1 MSLGMT
7 MGLQTGDLLE
17 GRYRIFERIGE
28 GGMGVV
34 YAAEHAVLH
43 RKCAV
48 KVLHPSEAGDETMIA
63 RFRIEAQAAANIR
76 HPNVVEVM
84 DFGISPDNRPFFV
97 MEYLEGES
105 LADRLDSFGRLT
117 EKETV
122 TIVSQILGGLSA
134 AHRVRVVHRDLK
146 PENIFLAR
154 IDKKTEVVKILD
166 FGISKIVAGT
176 PSCPPAPI
184 SANHK
189 ALTQKGIVFG
199 TPGYMAPETLFGSG
213 AVDPRADLFSVSVLL
228 FEMLAGSRPFVGRDA
243 QSIMLATASQ
253 PAPIPSE
260 ICPEIS
266 SAMEDVILKGLAKD
280 PAFRFQKAEE
290 FQERLQATQRGLL
303 RRLSKPPS
311 STQKK
316 ARKAVELMDVT
327 GKTSHSNGRHGNDN
341 PVKSRLASEIEEE
354 RIRKRR
360 DDLFRRISIG
370 ISPISIL
377 LFLGMCGAVYYY
389 FFQQEPI
396 HEVFTEDPID
406 SRIADRNRNPD
417 KSAQNNLEPIPTVT
431 VRIDGKP
438 DKISV
443 FIEGNEVFER
453 PLIVP
458 QGRDSLEVRFSADG
472 YEDEIRNIVPDQEQT
487 IVIRLNKIEAE
498 TEIKDS
504 KRRQR

>member
-1 MSLGMT
+1 MT

-105 LADRLDSFGRLT
+105 LADRLDAAGKLS

-122 TIVSQILGGLSA
+122 GIVNQILAGLSA

-146 PENIFLAR
+146 PENIYFAR

-176 PSCPPAPI
+176 PSCPPVPI

-213 AVDPRADLFSVSVLL
+213 AIDPRADLFSVAVML
-228 FEMLAGSRPFVGRDA
+228 FEMLVGKRPFGGRDA

-253 PAPIPSE
+253 PAPFPSE
-260 ICPEIS
+260 LCPEITD
-266 SAMEDVILKGLAKD
+266 AMEKVIIKGLAKD
-280 PAFRFQKAEE
+280 PVFRFQKADE
-290 FQERLQATQRGLL
+290 FQEALAATQKGLF
-303 RRLSKPPS
+303 RRLSIPPIPRKPRRPM
-311 STQKK
+311 
-316 ARKAVELMDVT
+316 ELADIT
-327 GKTSHSNGRHGNDN
+327 GKTKFAEQKRR
-341 PVKSRLASEIEEE
+341 PAKSKIASEIEKDRE
-354 RIRKRR
+354 RKRR
-360 DDLFRRISIG
+360 ADFYRRISIVV
-370 ISPISIL
+370 SPFSIL
-377 LFLGMCGAVYYY
+377 LILGLGGAAYYY
-389 FFQQEPI
+389 LYNPKPI
-396 HEVFTEDPID
+396 HEIKTEDPID
-406 SRIADRNRNPD
+406 SRIDNRDQRFDNL
-417 KSAQNNLEPIPTVT
+417 QNAAAPIPTVT
-431 VRIDGKP
+431 VQIDGKP
-438 DKISV
+438 DKISIYV
-443 FIEGNEVFER
+443 EGKEVFER
-453 PLIVP
+453 PLIIP
-458 QGRDSLEVRFSADG
+458 QSRDALEVRFAAEG
-472 YEDEIRNIVPDQEQT
+472 YDDEVRKIVPDQEQT
-487 IVIRLNKIEAE
+487 VVVRLRKIEDE
-498 TEIKDS
+498 TEGRDS
-504 KRRQR
+504 RRR